1 MSVYLGYR
9 HGAAHCN
16 PCVETGVIAM
26 GSFGDAVTSLV
37 DTYTQCLAFL
47 KDLGRGKQAGGE
59 QGSELRRALRKARS
73 KIRRVY
79 SSKLS
84 RQGSSFERGDGEC
97 TIRIATGPRAR

>member
-1 MSVYLGYR
+1 
-9 HGAAHCN
+9 
-16 PCVETGVIAM
+16 M
-26 GSFGDAVTSLV
+26 GSFGDAVASLV

-47 KDLGRGKQAGGE
+47 KDLGRGKQAGE

-84 RQGSSFERGDGEC
+84 RQGSSFERGDGEY
-97 TIRIATGPRAR
+97 TIRTAPGPRARMTPARPGPALSSFRTVVVLPGSTG